1 MKATKRGR
9 GHSLTFFRNRRNL
22 SILLLVGVVLIG
34 GGGSAATACKL
45 WLNCHT
51 HGTPSLA
58 NEIQNYQGK
67 SSGIK
72 VDRSDLAVA
81 TVAKGFTYPTDFA
94 FLDDSHL
101 LVAERDGRV
110 LSVTTAGVVSPT
122 PVLDLRPRIDERYFR
137 GILGFAIDPDFKSH
151 PYIYV
156 AYTPKMGG
164 PKAVSTIVRVSRFT
178 MVDGRADPG
187 SERVIVGKD
196 DSRPCEAQPT
206 SADCLPSSLDVDGSD
221 IAFGSDGT
229 LFISTGF
236 GGGLERVEH
245 SALLAQDVNTL
256 GGKLLHVDRD
266 GRGLPDNPFWSGD
279 PNANRSKVWAL
290 GFRNPFRFG
299 QVATDPLTFL
309 VGNVGWNWRE
319 SIYRVTRGGDYGW
332 PCYEGLMR
340 TPEYNATAFCS
351 AYYSAHPKPPTGVWL
366 QIPHPKAITMVAG
379 PALENASKLPA
390 DLRGDF
396 LFADWGRGDISVAAP
411 ERGDHASSVTRIA
424 HEASGPDRFRV
435 GPDGALYY
443 LAANSGELRR
453 IAEK

>member
-1 MKATKRGR
+1 M
-9 GHSLTFFRNRRNL
+9 
-22 SILLLVGVVLIG
+22 LLVGIVLIG
-34 GGGSAATACKL
+34 GGGGAATACKL

-51 HGTPSLA
+51 HATPALV

-72 VDRSDLAVA
+72 VDRPDLAVV

-94 FLDDSHL
+94 FLDDSHI
-101 LVAERDGRV
+101 LVAERDGRI

-137 GILGFAIDPDFKSH
+137 GVLGFAIDPDFKAH

-156 AYTPKMGG
+156 VYTPRMGG
-164 PKAVSTIVRVSRFT
+164 AKAVSTIVRVSRFT
-178 MVDGRADPG
+178 MVGGRADPR

-236 GGGLERVEH
+236 GGGLEHVEH
-245 SALLAQDVNTL
+245 SATLAQDVNTL
-256 GGKLLHVDRD
+256 GGKLLHIDRD
-266 GRGLPDNPFWSGD
+266 GRGLPDNPFWNGD
-279 PNANRSKVWAL
+279 PSANRSKVWAV

-299 QVATDPLTFL
+299 QVKSDPLTFL
-309 VGNVGWNWRE
+309 VGNVGWDWRE

-340 TPEYNATAFCS
+340 TPEYNVTAFCRE
-351 AYYSAHPKPPTGVWL
+351 YYRANPKPPTGVWL
-366 QIPHPKAITMVAG
+366 QISHPKAITMVAG
-379 PALENASKLPA
+379 PALEQATKLPA

-396 LFADWGRGDISVAAP
+396 LFADWGRGDISVASP
-411 ERGDHASSVTRIA
+411 ERGEHASTVTRIA
-424 HEASGPDRFRV
+424 HNAGGPDRFRV

-453 IAEK
+453 VSQK